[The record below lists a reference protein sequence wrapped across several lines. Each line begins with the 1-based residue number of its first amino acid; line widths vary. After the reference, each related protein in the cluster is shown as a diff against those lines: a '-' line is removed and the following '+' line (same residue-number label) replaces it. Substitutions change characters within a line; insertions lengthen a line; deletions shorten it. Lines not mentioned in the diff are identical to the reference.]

1 MRARKRP
8 DSAPWMMRWSYVDV
22 SVITLL
28 MPRRPSVRGAIDLYS
43 AG

>member
-8 DSAPWMMRWSYVDV
+8 DSAPCTMRWSYVDV
-22 SVITLL
+22 TVITFE
-28 MPRRPSVRGAIDLYS
+28 MPRRPSVRGAIERYS